1 MCQLVWT
8 WITGVC
14 VISFHMSDIKFNQC
28 SNYAESM
35 WINERLLFIDRM
47 HEVIYMQYPFQF
59 VWRFFCFFF
68 CSRFVWHLIFD
79 VKLLTQ
85 DLRRQAWSPF
95 NLPHL
100 YWNESIDC
108 VHNVRWLPLFDEF
121 SRFYFRGQR
130 KIINKSLRK
139 YGNYSNYS
147 NESSELISH
156 LQCCLWYSVKLEPNF
171 QKFVNEL
178 ITQFSF
184 LVVCTSHRQWKNRF
198 LYILESMTQRN
209 GQNLLM
215 FFNKLHS
222 TRPFCV
228 KTKEFFVCLL
238 FD

>member
-1 MCQLVWT
+1 M
-8 WITGVC
+8 
-14 VISFHMSDIKFNQC
+14 
-28 SNYAESM
+28 
-35 WINERLLFIDRM
+35 
-47 HEVIYMQYPFQF
+47 
-59 VWRFFCFFF
+59 
-68 CSRFVWHLIFD
+68 
-79 VKLLTQ
+79 TQ